1 MKNLYDTES
10 SVFIKLASNATVLPA
25 SLFNK
30 SETRSVFV
38 MEGEAKDYL
47 IRCGNNLRNAL
58 CIQKG
63 YLKDE

>member
-10 SVFIKLASNATVLPA
+10 SVFIKLAANATVLPA
-25 SLFNK
+25 SLFSNG
-30 SETRSVFV
+30 EIRSVFE
-38 MEGEAKDYL
+38 MEGDAKEYL